1 MKKIIASGLI
11 LVLSRV
17 GAILSV
23 IWALVE
29 FILYLAKDKVF
40 NWWCIWSLIIC
51 ILLPIVISVITLVK
65 AVNNNSLSSPGKKSA
80 FQMKLEEEMKK
91 RLEAQAKNKK

>member
-1 MKKIIASGLI
+1 MKIILASGLI
-11 LVLSRV
+11 LLSRI

-23 IWALVE
+23 IWAVVE

-40 NWWCIWSLIIC
+40 NWWCIWTLIIC
-51 ILLPIVISVITLVK
+51 VLLPIVVSVITLLKTVK
-65 AVNNNSLSSPGKKSA
+65 NNSFSSPGKKSA

>member
-1 MKKIIASGLI
+1 MKIILASGLI
-11 LVLSRV
+11 LLSRI

-23 IWALVE
+23 IWAVVE

-40 NWWCIWSLIIC
+40 NWWCIWTLIIC
-51 ILLPIVISVITLVK
+51 VLLPIVVSVITLLKTVK
-65 AVNNNSLSSPGKKSA
+65 NNSFSSPGKKSA

-91 RLEAQAKNKK
+91 RLEAQVKNKK